1 MNNEQYAKFVEM
13 LMLATSDDLLKWEL
27 NKNDSVFYT
36 TINGCRINLDLYYDS
51 SLKDNSAKLELFN
64 SDGASFE
71 TILYSELID
80 HDEYDRLKQLYGI
93 VKDKFYRIAE
103 SEQSIIKGLNELL
116 SKKTNSTK
124 S

>member
-36 TINGCRINLDLYYDS
+36 TINGCRINLDLYYS